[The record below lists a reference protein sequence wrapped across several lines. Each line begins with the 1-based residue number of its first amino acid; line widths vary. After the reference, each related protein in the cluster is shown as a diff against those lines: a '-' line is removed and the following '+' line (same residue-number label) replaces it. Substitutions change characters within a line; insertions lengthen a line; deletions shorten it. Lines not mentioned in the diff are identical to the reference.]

1 VGRHSSGGG
10 RSLYLSFAL
19 WAIPWVVIASLV
31 GFGVWAAVNSVGG
44 DEVTVQSPSPSDTP
58 RPKPTKTRTE
68 PTPAE
73 PTPAEPSPTEPS
85 PTATRQGGAGSGNNK
100 PSGDKDGVDGLH
112 PDGVTVQVINGTGG
126 IQGAAEAMAD
136 QLARLGY
143 TVVAFTTGLT
153 VDHSVVYF
161 ANPAAADEAAA
172 LASYLGFV
180 AGGPA
185 PPDLTRDID
194 LHIIVSAADA

>member
-19 WAIPWVVIASLV
+19 WAVPWVVIASLV

-68 PTPAE
+68 PTPVE
-73 PTPAEPSPTEPS
+73 PTPAEPSPS
-85 PTATRQGGAGSGNNK
+85 PTRQGGAARGDRDNK

-112 PDGVTVQVINGTGG
+112 PEGVTVQVINGTGG

-136 QLARLGY
+136 RLARLGY

-153 VDHSVVYF
+153 VDQSVVYF
-161 ANPAAADEAAA
+161 SNPAAADESVA

-185 PPDLTRDID
+185 PPDLSSDID
-194 LHIIVSAADA
+194 VHIILSAADA